1 MSKVAAGITVSL
13 DGYVAG
19 PNDGPGCG
27 LGDGGERLHSWVFGG
42 SWRYDAPERGEP
54 TGEDKAWLESAL
66 GSTGAVITG
75 RGTYEAAGHW
85 GDKNPWGVPAF
96 VVTHR
101 LGEQPAG
108 GEFIFVDGVSEAIE
122 RARAAAGEKQVH
134 VMGGAQVVR
143 QALAAGL
150 VDEFTT
156 IIAPLVLGGGK
167 RLFEGFSDSVEFEHL
182 GVRQSPFAT
191 FIDYRVKR

>member
-1 MSKVAAGITVSL
+1 L

-27 LGDGGERLHSWVFGG
+27 LGDGGERLHYWVFGR

-122 RARAAAGEKQVH
+122 RARAAAGEKSGRPWPPGWSMSSRRSSH
-134 VMGGAQVVR
+134 R
-143 QALAAGL
+143 WCSAAGS
-150 VDEFTT
+150 VSSRDSQIRWSSSISESVNRPSPRSSTT
-156 IIAPLVLGGGK
+156 
-167 RLFEGFSDSVEFEHL
+167 E
-182 GVRQSPFAT
+182 
-191 FIDYRVKR
+191 